1 MSQYVNV
8 SEFKPMDYNPYDK
21 FLGKVVRVKV
31 KDDPRGISG
40 RLAVITDRIIELS
53 HVDGRSTVITID
65 EIAVISPVPGVD

>member
-31 KDDPRGISG
+31 KGDTRGISG
-40 RLAVITDRIIELS
+40 RLAVLTDRIIELS
-53 HVDGRSTVITID
+53 HRDGRSTVIRID
-65 EIAVISPVPGVD
+65 EVAVMSLVPGVD